1 MVYRGVFPTGAFDMP
16 VTKVEIEAGECISCE
31 ACVAE
36 AEEVFEMGDDV
47 AVVKPEAKDPAFC
60 TQHSEKIMAAVE
72 ACPSSAIKVE
82 TA

>member
-1 MVYRGVFPTGAFDMP
+1 MA

-36 AEEVFEMGDDV
+36 CDAVFEMGDDA
-47 AVVKPEAKDPAFC
+47 AVVKAEAQNPEFLAAHTDGIK
-60 TQHSEKIMAAVE
+60 AAVE

-82 TA
+82 EA

>member
-1 MVYRGVFPTGAFDMP
+1 MAA
-16 VTKVEIEAGECISCE
+16 VTKVDIDTGECISCE
-31 ACVAE
+31 ACVSECE
-36 AEEVFEMGDDV
+36 AVFEMNGDT

-60 TQHSEKIMAAVE
+60 TANSDGIMAAVE